1 MPEAA
6 VYNYISYSIKQT
18 TVHLF
23 LNFSKWIIQARF
35 LKSDNSK
42 IANKVL
48 WKMERYEPED
58 FLRSSTI
65 VFFCFIEIGTTNC
78 INSDLTENR

>member
-1 MPEAA
+1 MPEAR

-35 LKSDNSK
+35 FKSDNFK
-42 IANKVL
+42 IAKFHEK
-48 WKMERYEPED
+48 WRYEPED

-65 VFFCFIEIGTTNC
+65 IFFYFIEIGTTNY
-78 INSDLTENR
+78 INSNLTENR

>member
-1 MPEAA
+1 MPEAR

-35 LKSDNSK
+35 FKSDNFK
-42 IANKVL
+42 IANKVS
-48 WKMERYEPED
+48 WKMEIWTWRFSKIQYD
-58 FLRSSTI
+58 NIFL
-65 VFFCFIEIGTTNC
+65 FYW
-78 INSDLTENR
+78 NRDNELH